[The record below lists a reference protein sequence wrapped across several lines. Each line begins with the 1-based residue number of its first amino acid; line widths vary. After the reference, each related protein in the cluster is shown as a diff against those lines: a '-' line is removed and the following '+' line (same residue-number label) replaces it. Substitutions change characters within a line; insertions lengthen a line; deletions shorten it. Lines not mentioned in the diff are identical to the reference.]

1 MFCDWLNVW
10 QQHEGDWPDFLGGRV
25 VSIEGACGLLR
36 APVLDRE
43 TGELAESWT
52 LAGGEIDYDVAKFE
66 QHRGSFETTIMV
78 RMVNGRLEV
87 RGNPSSWGRLDNV
100 FGVTLDEGVA
110 IYNEILRGLGLPEF
124 TEGETSIRVGA
135 GAYNKVSGQWQE
147 DYTGAHVTRVDMT
160 QNCAVG
166 MGNVKAF
173 HKWLTQQKVY
183 RSAPDDDQIEQ
194 FMRWDYSTVYL
205 SESKFWVTAK
215 FYDKARA
222 LTDVTLV
229 QYLKKLKA
237 SAKEGRINTGDVWT
251 LYKEAE
257 DYLNGLACWCAEQ
270 GIARGEWSF
279 RNRWFAQHQGLGFW
293 KPGETEGAILDAAG
307 QELDKIMKRA
317 VVYQQ
322 DSYDALTDKEFRVL
336 SDWKRGDDLLG
347 LGKLSKSAFYRFRT
361 SIREKTGM
369 DIASRPIHR
378 VSESRPVFF
387 QVKPVTMRDA
397 PLWYQ
402 RPSVPSLLTA

>member
-1 MFCDWLNVW
+1 MFCDWLNMW

-87 RGNPSSWGRLDNV
+87 RGNPSSWGRLDNL

-124 TEGETSIRVGA
+124 TEGECID
-135 GAYNKVSGQWQE
+135 QWLQNE
-147 DYTGAHVTRVDMT
+147 QTWQKTYTGAHVTRCDMT
-160 QNCAVG
+160 QNHAVG

-222 LTDVTLV
+222 LTDVTLA

-237 SAKEGRINTGDVWT
+237 AAKEGRINKGDVST

-402 RPSVPSLLTA
+402 RPSVPSLLAA